1 MKLVNHIAT
10 FLIFVIVGTSCEPA
24 ARKPE
29 NKAVP
34 VERMMQKS
42 ETQIK
47 IDPSELVSDKDTICG
62 MNLRDGIADTL
73 HYQDKIYGF
82 CSPGCKATFQKQIAV
97 K

>member
-1 MKLVNHIAT
+1 MKLVIPLVV
-10 FLIFVIVGTSCEPA
+10 FLTFVIVGTSCEQA

-34 VERMMQKS
+34 VEKMMQKS
-42 ETQIK
+42 ETQIT
-47 IDPSELVSDKDTICG
+47 IDPSVLVSDKDTICG
-62 MNLRDGIADTL
+62 MNLKDGIADTL
-73 HYQDKIYGF
+73 HYEGKIYGF

>member
-1 MKLVNHIAT
+1 
-10 FLIFVIVGTSCEPA
+10 
-24 ARKPE
+24 
-29 NKAVP
+29 
-34 VERMMQKS
+34 MQKS

>member
-1 MKLVNHIAT
+1 MKLVIHFVG
-10 FLIFVIVGTSCEPA
+10 FLTFVIIGTSCEQA
-24 ARKPE
+24 VRKPE

-42 ETQIK
+42 ENQIR
-47 IDPSELVSDKDTICG
+47 IDPSVLVSDKDTICG
-62 MNLRDGIADTL
+62 MSLRNGIADTL